1 MKALLLLC
9 LIALIS
15 CNVIDALTC
24 LTQQPKLVE
33 LVFKVISYV
42 TSKDYGSILPA
53 VVGSIVD
60 IIDAFKTCFAQ

>member
-15 CNVIDALTC
+15 CNVIDAFTC
-24 LTQQPKLVE
+24 LSQQPKLVE

-42 TSKDYGSILPA
+42 TSKDYTKILPA
-53 VVGSIVD
+53 LLGSVAD